1 MYISNPDLVTLL
13 QSSTLNQDS
22 SSENKLPA
30 VLNCFEEFLK
40 YELLH
45 TENSTGLSDSDF
57 SSLDNSDNS
66 FTNVLSANNNTLT
79 SQLLTN
85 LIAHTLLEPVEPET
99 GSQPFE
105 DRNQVARIY
114 SQNQPIYSTSAN
126 SNYNKT
132 FNNDVFLGDSI
143 TKGLSAYKLL
153 DDSKV
158 YAQVGIGTDKV
169 KQLVDSAAKQN
180 PQRVFIMCGVND
192 VGNYTKAQFA
202 QHYTDLINTVKAECP
217 NAKIYVQSILP
228 VQNQATQRNPAL
240 NNDNVDE
247 YNSAIFQI
255 ANNENVGFINPSSL
269 VNFNPSYYANDG
281 IHYKPSFYTSW
292 LNFLQNNAL

>member
-1 MYISNPDLVTLL
+1 MYISNPDLATLL
-13 QSSTLNQDS
+13 QSSTLNQES
-22 SSENKLPA
+22 STKSELPA
-30 VLNCFEEFLK
+30 FLNCFETFLQ

-45 TENSTGLSDSDF
+45 TEDSSGLFNSN
-57 SSLDNSDNS
+57 SSSFDNSDNS
-66 FTNVLSANNNTLT
+66 FPNILSVHNNMLTN
-79 SQLLTN
+79 QLFTN
-85 LIAHTLLEPVEPET
+85 LIAHTLLEHET
-99 GSQPFE
+99 GSLPLE
-105 DRNQVARIY
+105 DKNQVARIY
-114 SQNQPIYSTSAN
+114 SQNQPIYSTSSN
-126 SNYNKT
+126 SNYNKI

-169 KQLVDSAAKQN
+169 RQLVDSAAKQN

-192 VGNYTKAQFA
+192 VGKYTKAQFT

-228 VQNQATQRNPAL
+228 VQNQATQRNPSL
-240 NNDNVDE
+240 NNVNIDE

-269 VNFNPSYYANDG
+269 VNFNQSYYANDG